1 MVTRDGRYYGIPFKG
16 NQRVTNGDPGP
27 PTIFNMVVD
36 AVIFRWFTL
45 VVGGKSGLDGFGGAV
60 QWLAEFFY
68 IDGGLLAFTRRAQ
81 IRAALDV
88 LTGLFDRVDLQNNVN
103 KKARMVSQTCKI
115 VGGHFD
121 VAYMQRMKVAS
132 PSFWERQQE
141 RVHCLEY
148 DMELVAGLLAFH
160 L

>member
-1 MVTRDGRYYGIPFKG
+1 MVAVFYANDGI
-16 NQRVTNGDPGP
+16 
-27 PTIFNMVVD
+27 I
-36 AVIFRWFTL
+36 TL
-45 VVGGKSGLDGFGGAV
+45 PKPART
-60 QWLAEFFY
+60 QLA
-68 IDGGLLAFTRRAQ
+68 LN
-81 IRAALDV
+81 V